1 MVPDLICSL
10 DEQGNPLTN
19 ADLRQG
25 QNVCYLGFAAN
36 RAFRKAEVF
45 ELFRPVLKALRY
57 EGAFAPIEALQA
69 EGGKKG

>member
-1 MVPDLICSL
+1 M
-10 DEQGNPLTN
+10 
-19 ADLRQG
+19 
-25 QNVCYLGFAAN
+25 CYLGFAAN
-36 RAFRKAEVF
+36 RAFRNAEVF